1 MSGDGK
7 GGGPVS
13 VGIDLPE
20 AGLDAATAFWAHL
33 AAGELRLQYD
43 PGADRCQFY
52 PRPLS
57 LFAPDGSLEWRAVPR
72 TGTLL
77 ALTMVRTP
85 TPGFP
90 LPPPYRVGLVRLDAG
105 PRLFGVV
112 EAEAAPAIGSRVELV
127 PPEAAKDV
135 PPLRFR
141 PVAAAGA

>member
-1 MSGDGK
+1 MSG
-7 GGGPVS
+7 
-13 VGIDLPE
+13 GIDLPE
-20 AGLDAATAFWAHL
+20 AGLDAAKTFWAHL
-33 AAGELRLQYD
+33 AAGELRLQCD

-57 LFAPDGSLEWRAVPR
+57 LVSPDGALEWRAVPR

-77 ALTMVRTP
+77 AHTLVRTP
-85 TPGFP
+85 VPGFP

-112 EAEAAPAIGSRVELV
+112 EAEAPTIGSRVALV
-127 PPEAAKDV
+127 PTGAQAGLPPEAAEGT

-141 PVAAAGA
+141 PVAATGA

>member
-1 MSGDGK
+1 MSDGAST
-7 GGGPVS
+7 GGL
-13 VGIDLPE
+13 DLPE
-20 AGLDAATAFWAHL
+20 AGFDAAKAFWAHL
-33 AAGELRLQYD
+33 AAGELRLQCD

-57 LFAPDGSLEWRAVPR
+57 LFAPDGALEWRAVPR

-77 ALTMVRTP
+77 ALTTVRTP

-112 EAEAAPAIGSRVELV
+112 EAEAAPALGSRVELV
-127 PPEAAKDV
+127 PPEAAEGV

-141 PVAAAGA
+141 PVGAAGA